1 MKKETFD
8 IHVGLSPLVT
18 KSELEYILEQAQG
31 PLIND
36 RSYELIRDGGK
47 DNWEV
52 WGEGR
57 EAWSDP
63 WHLVIRVEYP
73 QGLANIYVYEDFLEF
88 ETIFGDWLRELHH
101 EDQKLIAVITDSGDW
116 SAYRGGPVRT
126 IPV

>member
-1 MKKETFD
+1 MKIETID
-8 IHVGLSPLVT
+8 IHFGASSLVT

-31 PLIND
+31 VLIGG
-36 RSYELIRDGGK
+36 RPYKLIQDEGK

-57 EAWSDP
+57 ETWSDP
-63 WHLVIRVEYP
+63 WHLVVRVEYP
-73 QGLANIYVYEDFLEF
+73 QGLANIYVYEDCLEF

-101 EDQKLIAVITDSGDW
+101 EDQKLIAVITDSVDW
-116 SAYRGGPVRT
+116 SVYRGGPVRT

>member
-1 MKKETFD
+1 MTETVD
-8 IHVGLSPLVT
+8 IHFGLSPLVT

-36 RSYELIRDGGK
+36 RSYKLIQDEGK

-57 EAWSDP
+57 ETWSDP

-73 QGLANIYVYEDFLEF
+73 EEPVAATVYEDCLEF

-101 EDQKLIAVITDSGDW
+101 EDQKLIAVITDSDDW
-116 SAYRGGPVRT
+116 STYRGGPVRT